1 MSTAIGFEI
10 YLDATYDHSVNMV
23 SEALKSE
30 GFGVLTTID
39 VQSTFKKKNG
49 EDFRPYVIIGACN
62 PQLAHKALSSDPRVG
77 LMLPCNVTV
86 EALPVGGSFV
96 RIVNPEVMMG
106 IGSMEDNRE
115 INDVAIE
122 ARVRLERV
130 PEKLQTR

>member
-1 MSTAIGFEI
+1 M
-10 YLDATYDHSVNMV
+10 
-23 SEALKSE
+23 
-30 GFGVLTTID
+30 
-39 VQSTFKKKNG
+39 
-49 EDFRPYVIIGACN
+49 IIGAYN